1 MNYYK
6 DNINHYEEIIYSC
19 QNNEAMM
26 NQLNYFPT
34 LYLEIKE
41 YNLTFLFNYKE
52 LFKLYNERFY
62 FLIYFNKNN
71 NNREWEMG
79 EIFLR
84 KYITS
89 FNNATQKISFYR
101 NQIEEINKITN
112 ISYSEKEQD
121 EPAKIQKSSSST
133 SIGLAILWIVIGII
147 IFAIFILVFCCC
159 CATFC
164 PCLVNSI

>member
-1 MNYYK
+1 
-6 DNINHYEEIIYSC
+6 
-19 QNNEAMM
+19 
-26 NQLNYFPT
+26 
-34 LYLEIKE
+34 
-41 YNLTFLFNYKE
+41 
-52 LFKLYNERFY
+52 
-62 FLIYFNKNN
+62 
-71 NNREWEMG
+71 MG

-147 IFAIFILVFCCC
+147 IFVIFILVFCCC